1 MPNLPIRGLGA
12 VGVVTDVDPYNL
24 PIGGFTRAKNVRFTE
39 GKVTHGPVYREVSAS
54 VTSEPVFAHGVFAN
68 SGYDSVV
75 LVDNAFNVSEFVDG
89 AIAAESRYSGVDSD
103 STANVTATSLADV
116 QYLNRA
122 DETPIARTP
131 DVTDGAFSELANWP
145 NGDSTD
151 TSTFV
156 QNNTWTTAVLRSYGD
171 FLLALNTTE
180 NSTNYPNRVRFSDPA
195 LANSVPATWD
205 DTDTTKSAGFTDLVQ
220 MGTPIIDGATLGPN
234 FLIYSQDQVWMMEF
248 VGGTFIFNFRKVFS
262 DAGVISANCIAEV
275 EGQHFV
281 FDRDDIY
288 VTDGNS
294 RQSICEGKVRD
305 YIFSGIDLNKDS
317 MCFVMHNPVLEEVY
331 FCYHSGD
338 DMAEFAEGDACNR
351 AAVYNYRD
359 QTWTFQDLPNVV
371 AGTNANVTPTTGYNN
386 TSTSYNDIG
395 GSYHSLESGFQR
407 HPLMYAR
414 QYTYN
419 SENYS
424 ESRLLGLDLVDQ
436 GALPQAISTDLS
448 KPAFLERVG
457 IDMDEQGISLA
468 GYKVVNKILPQISTP
483 NANGDFD
490 FTFGAANTPNGT
502 PNYGASVTFDA
513 LTDYKLDT
521 RISGRYL
528 SYKLATDTLKDF
540 AFSGMDVELVVTGRR

>member
-54 VTSEPVFAHGVFAN
+54 VTSEPAFAVSVFAN
-68 SGYDSVV
+68 SGYDSVI
-75 LVDNAFNVSEFVDG
+75 LVDTAFNVSEFVGG
-89 AIAAESRYSGVDSD
+89 AVAASNRYAGGATSFPGTI
-103 STANVTATSLADV
+103 TAASLADV
-116 QYLNRA
+116 QYLNKAGR
-122 DETPIARTP
+122 TPISRVPGATNS
-131 DVTDGAFSELANWP
+131 AFSELANWP
-145 NGDSTD
+145 DGDSTD
-151 TSTFV
+151 ASTFV

-220 MGTPIIDGATLGPN
+220 MNTPIIDGATLGPN

-305 YIFSGIDLNKDS
+305 YIFSGIDLK
-317 MCFVMHNPVLEEVY
+317 
-331 FCYHSGD
+331 
-338 DMAEFAEGDACNR
+338 
-351 AAVYNYRD
+351 
-359 QTWTFQDLPNVV
+359 
-371 AGTNANVTPTTGYNN
+371 
-386 TSTSYNDIG
+386 
-395 GSYHSLESGFQR
+395 
-407 HPLMYAR
+407 
-414 QYTYN
+414 
-419 SENYS
+419 
-424 ESRLLGLDLVDQ
+424 
-436 GALPQAISTDLS
+436 
-448 KPAFLERVG
+448 
-457 IDMDEQGISLA
+457 
-468 GYKVVNKILPQISTP
+468 
-483 NANGDFD
+483 
-490 FTFGAANTPNGT
+490 
-502 PNYGASVTFDA
+502 
-513 LTDYKLDT
+513 
-521 RISGRYL
+521 RIEI
-528 SYKLATDTLKDF
+528 T
-540 AFSGMDVELVVTGRR
+540 